1 MISRGDFMISFEKTK
16 TFYKI
21 YKPKKNGFLEGMY
34 ENSEKTRFFMT
45 WRFPPTPPI
54 LLEIKIVIEN
64 VQKVWLWI

>member
-45 WRFPPTPPI
+45 
-54 LLEIKIVIEN
+54 
-64 VQKVWLWI
+64 